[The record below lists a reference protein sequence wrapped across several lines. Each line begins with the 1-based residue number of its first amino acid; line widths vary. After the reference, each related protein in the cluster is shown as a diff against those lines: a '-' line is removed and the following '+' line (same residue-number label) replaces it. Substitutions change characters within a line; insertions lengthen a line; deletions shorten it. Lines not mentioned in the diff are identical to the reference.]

1 MDGIVHPLHRQSV
14 CPSCQVQIPLW
25 YVTLRNQCPR
35 CGAGVRLRG
44 SYFRA
49 LWFIAFLI
57 AGLACMRSA

>member
-1 MDGIVHPLHRQSV
+1 
-14 CPSCQVQIPLW
+14 VQIPLW